1 MGRHTLKTG
10 DGEGFLR
17 AAWDMWRDIELDG
30 EFRVEMVVKPT
41 GRKGVFWFRLAA
53 WLNDGPPTAYAKAS
67 VTAEYP
73 TAQVQGLEAFL
84 YALTVKLDRVI
95 ELQARYPEGKP

>member
-1 MGRHTLKTG
+1 MARHTLKTS

-17 AAWDMWRDIELDG
+17 AAWDMWADLEMEGEL
-30 EFRVEMVVKPT
+30 RVELVVKPT
-41 GRKGVFWFRLAA
+41 GRKGVFWFRLAG
-53 WLNDGPPTAYAKAS
+53 WSNDGMPTGYPKAS
-67 VTAEYP
+67 VSAEYP
-73 TAQVQGLEAFL
+73 TAQVQSLEAFL